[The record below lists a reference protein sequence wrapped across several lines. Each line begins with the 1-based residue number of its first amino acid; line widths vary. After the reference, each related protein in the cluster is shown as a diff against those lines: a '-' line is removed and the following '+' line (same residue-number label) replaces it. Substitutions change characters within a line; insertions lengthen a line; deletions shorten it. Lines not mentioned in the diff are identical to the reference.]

1 VCTFLIYKNIYKLN
15 NYFRHGLSDV
25 QCAKDLTKVSLNGT
39 SLGEMCMSKYYNN
52 NLCIGKDIEYRSADG
67 SCNNLKR
74 KYLGKA
80 NTPYKR
86 LLFPAYT
93 DGNIFYFTL
102 LFFSLK
108 SLVT

>member
-1 VCTFLIYKNIYKLN
+1 MKKYIYIFYRNNMHELN

-39 SLGEMCMSKYYNN
+39 ILSEMCMSEYYNN
-52 NLCIGKDIEYRSADG
+52 NSCIGDDFEYRSTDG

-86 LLFPAYT
+86 LLFPVYT
-93 DGNIFYFTL
+93 DGNIFQYI
-102 LFFSLK
+102 FF
-108 SLVT
+108 